1 MSAIRN
7 SVHNGFL
14 GRAFAALSAA
24 NAVSAAVEAGRR
36 PRARDLKELGIDPAS
51 FGRVIR

>member
-7 SVHNGFL
+7 SLRTGFF
-14 GRAFAALSAA
+14 GRAFAVLGAA

-36 PRARDLKELGIDPAS
+36 PRARDLRELGIDPTAFGQAS
-51 FGRVIR
+51 R

>member
-7 SVHNGFL
+7 SVQTGFL

>member
-7 SVHNGFL
+7 SVRTSFF
-14 GRAFAALSAA
+14 GRAFAVLGAA

-36 PRARDLKELGIDPAS
+36 PRANDLRELGIDPAS
-51 FGRVIR
+51 FGQVTR